1 MLENLLDLVFI
12 AGMIAAYYFY
22 IHAPKKKLKQKHM
35 SDVPVLEENTHMRD
49 LDFYGINKMDSD
61 REKFMQEI
69 RNKKTRMENGEEIS
83 VDAAQAF
90 ALIRNSKYN
99 DLIVSEDGKIN
110 MKKIMSE
117 EELEEIRNRIENF
130 QKNKDEERVEFKVP
144 GYVQRVEKLNN
155 GGVRWVFT
163 QEHAQWCGIESVC
176 YDRFDRATPDPDRP
190 IEDGKGKGKKQN
202 QDSNSFLLESVN
214 ELKKEQR
221 KTNQYIA
228 DNIMLDA
235 LKNNENLNADDAAIL
250 EKEIGIPDFENIL
263 EQESKIIE
271 EKSSVI
277 EPVIANQEESFEI
290 ESELEKIKNFKMKNK
305 IVEPVSEDE
314 EVCIPDFENIL
325 EQESKIIEEKNLA
338 AEQIITN
345 EENKIS
351 EKKEAPIEE
360 IKNEEPKIQKV
371 ENNIIKPVILD
382 QKKDSEI
389 KNKNEDNN
397 FKDIDYVSN
406 ELLRAYADKYPL
418 FFQSVLQKLFSKD
431 SANFLFLDFE
441 KRNIYVEKNYFA
453 RTVKSFFD
461 YNGRLKFDQD
471 FN

>member
-1 MLENLLDLVFI
+1 MLENLIDLIFI
-12 AGMIAAYYFY
+12 GGMIAAYYFY

-35 SDVPVLEENTHMRD
+35 SDAPVLEENTQMRD
-49 LDFYGINKMDSD
+49 LDFYGVNKMDSD
-61 REKFMQEI
+61 KEKFMQQVRE
-69 RNKKTRMENGEEIS
+69 KKTRMENGEEIS

-117 EELEEIRNRIENF
+117 EELEEIRNRIEKF
-130 QKNKDEERVEFKVP
+130 QKNKDEERIEFKVP

-163 QEHAQWCGIESVC
+163 KAHAEWCGIESVC
-176 YDRFDRATPDPDRP
+176 YDRFDRATPDPDKVV
-190 IEDGKGKGKKQN
+190 EDGKGKGKKQN

-250 EKEIGIPDFENIL
+250 EQEIGIPDFENIL
-263 EQESKIIE
+263 EKESKIIE
-271 EKSSVI
+271 EKSSVM
-277 EPVIANQEESFEI
+277 EPEIIDEENSFEI
-290 ESELEKIKNFKMKNK
+290 ENEIEKVKNLQMKNSISK
-305 IVEPVSEDE
+305 PVSQDE
-314 EVCIPDFENIL
+314 EINIPDFENIL
-325 EQESKIIEEKNLA
+325 EKESKIIEEKNLA
-338 AEQIITN
+338 AEQIITK
-345 EENKIS
+345 E
-351 EKKEAPIEE
+351 EAPVEE

-382 QKKDSEI
+382 QKKDSKI
-389 KNKNEDNN
+389 KDKNEDNN

-418 FFQSVLQKLFSKD
+418 FFQAVLQKLFS
-431 SANFLFLDFE
+431 
-441 KRNIYVEKNYFA
+441 RNVQIFY
-453 RTVKSFFD
+453 SHFF
-461 YNGRLKFDQD
+461 
-471 FN
+471 